1 MKNKIPFGIWGTAP
15 RCWRVF
21 YFFIFIFR
29 PPALSPLADILC
41 TPLIIMWPYHSVVL
55 LEWLYMMKA
64 ELSSMCVSF
73 LACFGMFLTSQ
84 VKFTWFN
91 FMTKSCC
98 CNSSIFLVVYMRI
111 FRTVF
116 KVINLCCLNQVP
128 TLTWWSSLTCS
139 CLDSNGSVLST
150 CFHHL
155 HVNKRPKWWANLQFC
170 LENCVTTLVWGK
182 WHVITC
188 TCTYM
193 MSNTMVRGFHYLTLH
208 HFILYK
214 AV

>member
-15 RCWRVF
+15 RCRRVF

-73 LACFGMFLTSQ
+73 LACFGMFWLHRWSLHDSISWLKVAVVIQ
-84 VKFTWFN
+84 VF
-91 FMTKSCC
+91 
-98 CNSSIFLVVYMRI
+98 FLVVYMRI

-128 TLTWWSSLTCS
+128 TLTWWSSLTCR

-170 LENCVTTLVWGK
+170 LGNCV
-182 WHVITC
+182 
-188 TCTYM
+188 M
-193 MSNTMVRGFHYLTLH
+193 
-208 HFILYK
+208 
-214 AV
+214 

>member
-15 RCWRVF
+15 RCRRVF

-41 TPLIIMWPYHSVVL
+41 TSLTIMLPYHSVVL

-64 ELSSMCVSF
+64 ELSSMCVSY
-73 LACFGMFLTSQ
+73 LACFGMFLASQ

-91 FMTKSCC
+91 CMTESRCF
-98 CNSSIFLVVYMRI
+98 NSSNCFSCLQVLFQDFI
-111 FRTVF
+111 F

-128 TLTWWSSLTCS
+128 TLTWWSSLTCR

-170 LENCVTTLVWGK
+170 LENCV
-182 WHVITC
+182 
-188 TCTYM
+188 M
-193 MSNTMVRGFHYLTLH
+193 
-208 HFILYK
+208 
-214 AV
+214 